1 MKKKVFS
8 LMMTLVLAFVGIARA
23 SELTVNDGT
32 ATNGYVPVYG
42 FYADAYLKAEFV
54 MPAAD
59 LAEMNG
65 ATINGMTF
73 YASQTSVSWGAA
85 SFQVFLTEVG
95 STSISAFN
103 GPGTVVYEGALSI
116 VDGQMVVNFTT
127 PYQYNGGNLLIGVYN
142 TALGDYVT
150 STWYGVDATGASV
163 QGYSYTSLA
172 SITASQRNFL
182 PKTTFSYSGGGGGG
196 GGGTSDVLM
205 LSYNGDE
212 VDNLHLGALPGYVDA
227 NVSPNWQGPAWMEPK
242 TVYLV
247 NDNDTDYEISVL
259 DFTPSDGLFIV
270 ETWDGEPFTIAAH
283 DSVALGI
290 KLYATPA
297 VTGTLLER
305 QFVAI
310 YNGTRTAMV
319 WPISADVYSP
329 YCPDIFELALNVD
342 PITTGWPFVNVPL
355 VTLMDSDVDGLLHN
369 DYTLPFPEIP
379 EGYDAVYKL
388 EFENDVVLN
397 AAVTNGANG
406 KVALYREDFNGE
418 GGPMAHNYY
427 TGPQAGEGG
436 GGGASGA
443 PFEALIGDPTSTNTT
458 GYNPMYY
465 LYNYSLSTAIYTAA
479 ELTEAGATSAPMTSV
494 SWFSESTW
502 GYNIQNVSIWM
513 ANVADTEV
521 STTSPLGSGMTLVY
535 QGNHQE
541 VIGENEFVFN
551 AGSFAWDGT
560 SNVIVMVQMNNGS
573 WSSSISWQSTN
584 PGFTAM
590 SYDYTDN
597 APYDAQ
603 TTSYSMYT
611 SSTSRGNILF
621 KANGRSAANRDS
633 FAYGFEGTLQG
644 WTTVAGA
651 ENEGV
656 NWLYSDDNP
665 GYYDYSQLAH
675 TGTGFAMSY
684 SYVDYDGPYLADNYF
699 VSPQKYDLGAGSTLD
714 FWYDYGNDTY
724 PDYFEV
730 CVSTATTPTAASF
743 TSVWDNYSRSNAA
756 KSQVRHNDHRYQNW
770 RNVSV
775 DLSAYAGQNVWV
787 AFHHYDYDMYEVWI
801 DDVTIT
807 TGGTTPTP
815 PTPPTPLV
823 DMAYGPVIENAAVAA
838 GRYYLVASSTDMD
851 FEVTINAEDMPCP
864 LVEGFAFGPTPA
876 DNEDEVEP
884 ASVTL
889 RWNIPDY
896 ATGWRLIFGSTYYPD
911 PNHPQTVMYPEDGSF
926 TTELANSYTV
936 RNLWNN
942 TNYFWR
948 VEFNNTNCPD
958 GVSSPIWGFTTHLN
972 VPTNLRAD
980 DETIFEDETLVLRWN
995 SIADRTFRTYRIYQ
1009 DGELIGNTTIT
1020 PNPDSYLSY
1029 QVSGLDYN
1037 MAGYMFQV
1045 SAVYDEGESALSD
1058 PVMVKVSGYGD
1069 ISGYVYE
1076 QDGDQPVPGATVTY
1090 NGFDE
1095 FNDPQ
1100 SYSFTTNAY
1109 GYYIGTVKAGEYYG
1123 QASKEGYQTATSPLL
1138 PFTNPV
1144 SVFNDIETTPVNYI
1158 LDENFDPVCGVIAE
1172 YYPDSLDPYS
1182 PYVKV
1187 YWGCGLPGS
1196 DIIEDF
1202 ETGDFSMFDWQ
1213 LDPTYPWAITSNN
1226 PYEGEYCM
1234 KSTNEGIDGSTSTMQ
1249 VTVDIPRNGQM
1260 SFFGKISSEQGWDF
1274 GYFYIDNVQM
1284 GSYSGVGS
1292 WGERTFDITAG
1303 EHTFMWSFYKDDI
1316 CCASG
1321 DDCFYVDYIRFIS
1334 DPEPVGA
1341 GWHTFLEGE
1350 FNDALRSNLT
1360 DHPSFGYH
1368 YPAGLTQQ
1376 YNGFLLTKVSMFS
1389 DDLYGAVGGT
1399 YTCTVYR
1406 GGSTPGAGTAV
1417 STLQVNLPVGLGQW
1431 VDWDLTTPVNVVGGE
1446 DLWVIYTVDAAGG
1459 MGYPAG
1465 MCNTDSNPNGDWWNA
1480 GEGWENYGGGVWT
1493 MRNYFTDRGG
1503 RSVVLGTSNNASVAV
1518 NAPTINSNLRTY
1530 AKGVDYSAEVS
1541 TLNPNHEVVATRSN
1555 NTRALSH
1562 YRVYRTNCYNDG
1574 PYTEENT
1581 VLLATVWVPDTVYI
1595 DVEWADLEPGIYKW
1609 GVGTVY
1615 SGNRGEEI
1623 AGPITWT
1630 APQAVNMNRSFSTSD
1645 NDPNPVQG
1653 EVNGNRA
1660 PWDLMLTFN
1669 APEAAHYGVV
1679 SDGQYIYTSN
1689 WGYSSA
1695 AHNFYKYDMQG
1706 NMIEGFEIAGC
1717 GTLRGMT
1724 FDGQYVYGVANA
1736 NTVYCVDLNN
1746 HTLISSFTT
1755 TYGAM
1760 RGITYD
1766 PQRDGFWV
1774 IGNWSGNLTLIDRT
1788 GAIVTVGPEPTSAS
1802 DLAYYK
1808 DENNVEHV
1816 YCFNNSDNGVYDYN
1830 ITTNTLGG
1838 SVFDF
1843 SLVPG
1848 FNAGTS
1854 GGCHVGEYNGKVAF
1868 FGDIQQDPNL
1878 IGIYEL
1884 RDSGVTPGPTPGYNS
1899 NYLALPRESETIWSN
1914 CLDKDMWLID
1924 GLTVTVLLNSADNPE
1939 GATVNFRNYNDAE
1952 EMNYPMPGVELDSTG
1967 YYVYDMFRRGTYEVT
1982 VEKDGYYD
1990 IYDSVNIWNPTDLR
2004 YVMTEILFPVDGLY
2018 VSSTGWAMWGEMS
2031 GGGTT
2036 PTGGDNSFAFSFE
2049 DGFEGWTTIDN
2060 DGNGLNWVNSIN
2072 SLNAS
2077 GYDYSGLAHT
2087 GNYFVYS
2094 QSYIDYDGAYTADN
2108 YLVSPQKY
2116 AITSGSTLNFWA
2128 DNANDSYPD
2137 HFAVAIATVDDPTAA
2152 DFTDIWSH
2160 TGAKGGNK
2168 AAVRHN
2174 DDPRYENWRSH
2185 SVDLSAYAGQ
2195 NVWIAFHHQDYD
2207 MYEIWIDDVELNP
2220 GRTEDERHLEF
2231 FKVMCTSL
2239 DGEPIFNANTPVEQ
2253 PFCQLATDALVPG
2266 EHYICQVAAVYS
2278 TGTSAW
2284 TACEWQYIPCEI
2296 YAPSVNGIEVEGNTY
2311 TWEYPGGEPGPDPDP
2326 EPGDDVTV
2334 ILTAGD
2340 VWGDGSGYQMLLDAD
2355 ANAYGTTIPETGALS
2370 LNCSGNEAIY
2380 AEFEYKIPANA
2391 DGNCSTQNMVM
2402 NNSVSITIPAGTY
2415 DWCITNPT
2423 PGDRIW
2429 IASANGNVGGRQ
2441 DDYTFVAGNTYEFTV
2456 SMGGSN
2462 DQVNVVITGGA
2473 KSGKAPLACGEVK
2486 DIADVTPG
2494 NYGYIVRPANTEM
2507 NRDYLQYCTEAFSGG
2522 VGTGGGAVYW
2532 GVRFPAA
2539 DLAPYAGQTLTKV
2552 GNFMDIDGDYGWT
2565 YSGNYTVRVYVGGA
2579 TAPGTLVSEATEFLP
2594 GDMDWHDI
2602 TLTTPVTID
2611 ATLDLWLTFYTP
2623 NIAYPMSGCDY
2634 VGNNN
2639 SDFLSLDGVTWEHST
2654 DYALNYTWMIRGLVE
2669 NSGPTPQPGES
2680 NCLGAMVFADG
2691 EWEAFVPYP
2700 TNEYTYDGFAEELCF
2715 RMVYD
2720 GPANLPEGNIYFSM
2734 SCPECVETVPG
2745 CAFNELIHGDY
2756 VYNNDYDFGAL
2767 IWWGEQIPPI
2777 EPIEDWLYYDDGVY
2791 ATSVGAGS
2799 TLYWGTMIPSGLL
2812 APYAGTSLT
2821 KVALCTSYAGST
2833 TVNVYLGGANA
2844 PQTLVSSQSFNMV
2857 GDNDFMEVSLNT
2869 IVPIDGTQNLWIT
2882 FYNTGVQYPADAC
2895 NDTGDANNRWVSVD
2909 GNQWMDLATAGLPG
2923 YGWMIRGF
2931 VTNQA
2936 KGGEVVALPEFK
2948 GNVGGELGHTAVVSI
2963 PTDLSFMNNSR
2974 SEIVAYNVY
2983 RATEADGPY
2992 DLIAVVPAVAGE
3004 TYYEWFDDE
3013 VLPGTYFYQVTA
3025 VYDNGC
3031 ESEPAPAFDDPTDDF
3046 VGVFVTGIGEN
3057 TANVNLYPNPTS
3069 GNVKIEATGMRHIT
3083 VVSVIGQTVYDA
3095 DVKGDELEL
3104 NMAQF
3109 NAGVY
3114 VVRIVT
3120 ESGISTQR
3128 VTVVR

>member
-23 SELTVNDGT
+23 SELTVYDGT
-32 ATNGYVPVYG
+32 TTNGYVPVYG

-127 PYQYNGGNLLIGVYN
+127 PYQYNGGNLLVGFYN
-142 TALGDYVT
+142 TVTGNYV
-150 STWYGVDATGASV
+150 SCSWYGVSAPGASV

-172 SITASQRNFL
+172 SVSPTQRDFL
-182 PKTTFSYSGGGGGG
+182 PKTTFAYSGGGGG
-196 GGGTSDVLM
+196 GGGTSDVLT

-212 VDNLHLGALPGYVDA
+212 VDNLHLGALPGYVGA

-290 KLYATPA
+290 KLYATPE
-297 VTGTLLER
+297 VTGTVLER

-310 YNGTRTAMV
+310 YNGVRTAMV

-355 VTLMDSDVDGLLHN
+355 VTLQTSDATAQLHN

-388 EFENDVVLN
+388 EFENDVILN
-397 AAVTNGANG
+397 AAVTAGENG

-418 GGPMAHNYY
+418 GGPMADNYY
-427 TGPQAGEGG
+427 TGPAPGAGGGSGAGSLPFMAQIGEG
-436 GGGASGA
+436 
-443 PFEALIGDPTSTNTT
+443 TSTF
-458 GYNPMYY
+458 GYMPFYT
-465 LYNYSLSTAIYTAA
+465 LYNYSIA
-479 ELTEAGATSAPMTSV
+479 ENLYLASELGEAGVTSAPMSSL
-494 SWFSESTW
+494 SWNATNAP
-502 GYNIQNVSIWM
+502 GYEQQGISIWM
-513 ANVADTEV
+513 ANVSDTEIT
-521 STTSPLGSGMTLVY
+521 TTSHTTAGMTLVY
-535 QGNHQE
+535 TGAMTPE
-541 VIGENEFVFN
+541 IGWNEFVFN
-551 AGSFAWDGT
+551 EGNFAWDGQ
-560 SNVIVMVQMNNGS
+560 SNILVLVQRLNGS
-573 WSSSISWQSTN
+573 WNSTVN
-584 PGFTAM
+584 WEAGSAGFTATG
-590 SYDYTDN
+590 YDYDDYTV
-597 APYDAQ
+597 YDV
-603 TTSYSMYT
+603 TSETYSIYT
-611 SSTSRGNILF
+611 STTRPNIIM
-621 KANGRSAANRDS
+621 KSVGRSAGNRDS
-633 FAYGFEGTLQG
+633 FAYDFEGTLQG
-644 WTTVAGA
+644 WTTVAGPQ
-651 ENEGV
+651 NEGV
-656 NWLYSDDNP
+656 NWVYSDDNP
-665 GYYDYSQLAH
+665 GYYNYSSYAH
-675 TGTGFAMSY
+675 SGTGFALSY
-684 SYVDYDGPYLADNYF
+684 SFVDYDGPYLADNYF
-699 VSPQKYDLGAGSTLD
+699 VSPQQYALGAGSTFD
-714 FWYDYGNDTY
+714 FWYDFGNDSY

-743 TSVWDNYSRSNAA
+743 TSVWDSYSRSNAA
-756 KSQVRHNDHRYQNW
+756 KSQVRHNDQRYQNW

-775 DLSAYAGQNVWV
+775 DLSAYAGQNVWL

-807 TGGTTPTP
+807 TGGDTPT
-815 PTPPTPLV
+815 PTPLV

-864 LVEGFAFGPTPA
+864 LVEGYAFGPVPA

-889 RWNIPDY
+889 RWNIPAY

-911 PNHPQTVMYPEDGSF
+911 PAHPQTIMYPEDGSF

-958 GVSSPIWGFTTHLN
+958 GVSGPIWGFTTHLN

-980 DETIFEDETLVLRWN
+980 DDLIFEDETLVLRWN

-1009 DGELIGNTTIT
+1009 DGQLIGNTTIT
-1020 PNPDSYLSY
+1020 PNPNSYLSY
-1029 QVSGLDYN
+1029 EVSGLAYN
-1037 MAGYMFQV
+1037 MDGYMFQV

-1058 PVMVKVSGYGD
+1058 PVMVKVSGYGQ

-1090 NGFDE
+1090 SGVDE
-1095 FNDPQ
+1095 FGDPHPYNEFITND
-1100 SYSFTTNAY
+1100 Y
-1109 GYYIGTVKAGEYYG
+1109 GFYTGTIYAGQYYG
-1123 QASKEGYQTATSPLL
+1123 QASKEGYQTATSPES

-1144 SVFNDIETTPVNYI
+1144 TVNYDNATTPVNYI

-1172 YYPDSLDPYS
+1172 YYPDSLDPQS

-1213 LDPTYPWAITSNN
+1213 LDPTYPWVITTNN

-1234 KSTNEGIDGSTSTMQ
+1234 KSTNEGADGSTSTMQ

-1274 GYFYIDNVQM
+1274 GYFYIDNVPM

-1303 EHTFMWSFYKDDI
+1303 THTFMWSYYKDDI

-1376 YNGFLLTKVSMFS
+1376 YNGFQLTKVSMFS

-1465 MCNTDSNPNGDWWNA
+1465 MCNTDSNSNGDWWD
-1480 GEGWENYGGGVWT
+1480 GGSGWENYGGGVWT
-1493 MRNYFTDRGG
+1493 MRNYFTDRSG

-1518 NAPTINSNLRTY
+1518 NAPAINSNLRTY

-1630 APQAVNMNRSFSTSD
+1630 APQAVNNRVAAGTFASENGTVAGNHTGNAGAANRDGWLMYDDGIFEDAIGLTTGGSFYWGVSFPD
-1645 NDPNPVQG
+1645 MA
-1653 EVNGNRA
+1653 EYNGNQLTKIAYYDHESSTGNIMIYQGGTTA
-1660 PWDLMLTFN
+1660 P
-1669 APEAAHYGVV
+1669 
-1679 SDGQYIYTSN
+1679 
-1689 WGYSSA
+1689 
-1695 AHNFYKYDMQG
+1695 
-1706 NMIEGFEIAGC
+1706 
-1717 GTLRGMT
+1717 GTLVYTQAYTTTGVNDMVEFT
-1724 FDGQYVYGVANA
+1724 LDTPVTIDGTQSLWIVMNNLSGQYVASHAAYCGDDNSQWISLDGTSWDGLY
-1736 NTVYCVDLNN
+1736 NT
-1746 HTLISSFTT
+1746 T
-1755 TYGAM
+1755 
-1760 RGITYD
+1760 
-1766 PQRDGFWV
+1766 
-1774 IGNWSGNLTLIDRT
+1774 
-1788 GAIVTVGPEPTSAS
+1788 
-1802 DLAYYK
+1802 
-1808 DENNVEHV
+1808 
-1816 YCFNNSDNGVYDYN
+1816 
-1830 ITTNTLGG
+1830 GG
-1838 SVFDF
+1838 SLD
-1843 SLVPG
+1843 
-1848 FNAGTS
+1848 GTWMLRAFVQD
-1854 GGCHVGEYNGKVAF
+1854 GGV
-1868 FGDIQQDPNL
+1868 I
-1878 IGIYEL
+1878 
-1884 RDSGVTPGPTPGYNS
+1884 PGPTANS

-1939 GATVNFRNYNDAE
+1939 GATVSFRNYNDAE
-1952 EMNYPMPGVELDSTG
+1952 QMNYPMSGIELDSTG
-1967 YYVYDMFRRGTYEVT
+1967 YYVYDMFRRGNYEVT

-2018 VSSTGWAMWGEMS
+2018 VSSTGWAMWGEMNV
-2031 GGGTT
+2031 T
-2036 PTGGDNSFAFSFE
+2036 PSPDGGDNNFEFSFE

-2060 DGNGLNWVNSIN
+2060 DGNGLNWVNSVN
-2072 SLNAS
+2072 SVSAS
-2077 GYDYSGLAHT
+2077 GYDYTGLAHS

-2094 QSYIDYDGAYTADN
+2094 QSFIDYDGAYQADN
-2108 YLVSPQKY
+2108 YLVTPQKY
-2116 AITSGSTLNFWA
+2116 AITNGSTLSFWA

-2137 HFAVAIATVDDPTAA
+2137 HFSVAIATVDNPTAS

-2160 TGAKGGNK
+2160 TGAKTGSK
-2168 AAVRHN
+2168 ASVRHN
-2174 DDPRYENWRSH
+2174 DDHRYENWRNH

-2207 MYEIWIDDVELNP
+2207 MYEIWIDDVTLTA
-2220 GRTEDERHLEF
+2220 GRANDDRHLEF

-2239 DGEPIFNANTPVEQ
+2239 DGEPIFNTNTPVER
-2253 PFCQLATDALVPG
+2253 PFCQLATDALIPG

-2278 TGTSAW
+2278 TGTSDW
-2284 TACEWQYIPCEI
+2284 TACEWQYIPCEN
-2296 YAPSVNGIEVEGNTY
+2296 YAPSVNGIEVNGNTY
-2311 TWEYPGGEPGPDPDP
+2311 SWEYPGGEPGPDPQP
-2326 EPGDDVTV
+2326 VDDVTV

-2340 VWGDGSGYQMLLDAD
+2340 VWGDGSGYQMLLDETHSL
-2355 ANAYGTTIPETGALS
+2355 YGTVIPETGALS
-2370 LNCSGNEAIY
+2370 TSCSGNEGIY
-2380 AEFEYKIPANA
+2380 NQFSHKIPANA

-2402 NNSVSITIPAGTY
+2402 NNSVAITIPAGTY

-2429 IASANGNVGGRQ
+2429 IAAANGNVGGRQ
-2441 DDYTFVAGNTYEFTV
+2441 NDYVFEAGKTYEFTV
-2456 SMGGSN
+2456 SMYGSN
-2462 DQVNVVITGGA
+2462 DGVDVTITGGA
-2473 KSGKAPLACGEVK
+2473 KNMYAPLACGEVK

-2507 NRDYLQYCTEAFSGG
+2507 NRDYLQYCTDTYGAGI
-2522 VGTGGGAVYW
+2522 GTGGGQVWWAVM
-2532 GVRFPAA
+2532 FTPTQLAA
-2539 DLAPYAGQTLTKV
+2539 YNGQNITKV
-2552 GNFMDIDGDYGWT
+2552 GVYTGTGYGYT
-2565 YSGNYTVRVYVGGA
+2565 YTGNYTASVYQGGT
-2579 TAPGTLVSEATEFLP
+2579 TAPGTLMATKTENINVEDAWYDL
-2594 GDMDWHDI
+2594 
-2602 TLTTPVTID
+2602 TLDAPVTID
-2611 ATLDLWLTFYTP
+2611 ASQNLWLVFTATL
-2623 NIAYPMSGCDY
+2623 AYPMSYCETY
-2634 VGNNN
+2634 VGDMN
-2639 SDFLSLDGVTWEHST
+2639 STWASLDGVAW
-2654 DYALNYTWMIRGLVE
+2654 DYVSNLGVDPATWMIRALVE
-2669 NSGPTPQPGES
+2669 NGGPTPQPGES

-2700 TNEYTYDGFAEELCF
+2700 TNEYTYTGDAEELCF
-2715 RMVYD
+2715 RMVHD
-2720 GPANLPEGNIYFSM
+2720 GTAYLPEGNIYFSM
-2734 SCPECVETVPG
+2734 SCPECLETVPA
-2745 CAFNELIHGDY
+2745 CAPGEPIHGDY
-2756 VYNNDYDFGAL
+2756 VYNGTNDFGAL
-2767 IWWGEQIPPI
+2767 IWWGEQLPPI

-2791 ATSVGAGS
+2791 ATSVGASG

-2895 NDTGDANNRWVSVD
+2895 NDTGDPNNRWVSID
-2909 GNQWMDLATAGLPG
+2909 GNEWLDLATAGLPG

-2963 PTDLSFMNNSR
+2963 PTSLSFMNNSR

-2992 DLIAVVPAVAGE
+2992 SLIGTVPAVAGQ

-3013 VLPGTYFYQVTA
+3013 VPAGTYYYQVTA

-3031 ESEPAPAFDDPTDDF
+3031 ESEPAPAFENPDDDF
-3046 VGVFVTGIGEN
+3046 VGVFVTAIGEN
-3057 TANVNLYPNPTS
+3057 TADVALYPNPTS
-3069 GNVKIEATGMRHIT
+3069 GNVKVEAMGMRHIT
-3083 VVSVIGQTVYDA
+3083 VVSVLGQTVYDA
-3095 DVKGDELEL
+3095 DINADEIEL